1 LACSPEI
8 PANLA
13 AAVNFLNSGAR
24 SDGVKPLVAAA
35 NVKTF

>member
-1 LACSPEI
+1 MFARNSGESGCRRH
-8 PANLA
+8 
-13 AAVNFLNSGAR
+13 FLSSGAR